1 MYIIFLTSCVYLSN
15 FSRELSS
22 SVLGVLGPLGRL
34 EDGSVAMEAF
44 TILIAF
50 LYRLLR

>member
-1 MYIIFLTSCVYLSN
+1 MCVGFLTSVVYLSN

-22 SVLGVLGPLGRL
+22 SVLGLLAQF

-44 TILIAF
+44 NILIAF
-50 LYRLLR
+50 LHSL